1 MTLLC
6 WWLFLCICIK
16 LVTNIL
22 YRSPSPQTCHQH
34 NSSPTSGTNIDII
47 YPLTKVEQTQTDRRR
62 YDRQRRTISLN
73 DEYIELLGQK
83 LAWKYLA
90 KPFYH
95 TENIM
100 IFKYSIKWVTETTYS
115 NSKSQKY
122 SNPLSLSHFQFTMRE
137 MIALFLLI
145 FTYQN
150 AQATEEVNLRQLVNS
165 LQMNMNA
172 MSSKMT
178 TFDNKIQSL
187 ESEIK
192 VGAELKNFESWTKNN
207 FLKLWINLSSIWKV
221 KMKTWNQLSK
231 WRRLRNRF

>member
-1 MTLLC
+1 MSH
-6 WWLFLCICIK
+6 WD
-16 LVTNIL
+16 N
-22 YRSPSPQTCHQH
+22 
-34 NSSPTSGTNIDII
+34 
-47 YPLTKVEQTQTDRRR
+47 
-62 YDRQRRTISLN
+62 
-73 DEYIELLGQK
+73 
-83 LAWKYLA
+83 A
-90 KPFYH
+90 
-95 TENIM
+95 
-100 IFKYSIKWVTETTYS
+100 YS

-231 WRRLRNRF
+231 WRRLRNWF